1 MYKPTEGDLRYIAY
15 VAIRWRMTANT
26 IAENLD
32 SVPEGIIANI
42 KDLENGYKDGLE
54 EYYIKAMDKD
64 PGLLADE
71 IIADFDK
78 IWTADHPE
86 FHDMEKLFAGCS
98 KADLEKVKKLADEM
112 NA

>member
-1 MYKPTEGDLRYIAY
+1 
-15 VAIRWRMTANT
+15 
-26 IAENLD
+26 
-32 SVPEGIIANI
+32 
-42 KDLENGYKDGLE
+42 
-54 EYYIKAMDKD
+54 MDKD

-112 NA
+112 YA

>member
-1 MYKPTEGDLRYIAY
+1 MYKPTEGDLRYIAD
-15 VAIRWRMTANT
+15 VARRWRMSANI

-32 SVPEGIIANI
+32 SIPEGLTASI
-42 KDLENGYKDGLE
+42 KNLENGYKARVE

-78 IWTADHPE
+78 IWIADHPE